1 MMERQNEELDTLM
14 QLADEHE
21 KKSYNVREMRLDDAE
36 NDQMFLNVNH
46 DRLRDGQLDII
57 KDEIIM
63 QKVRDTKQY
72 NNISEIKEF
81 KPSFKRT

>member
-21 KKSYNVREMRLDDAE
+21 KKSYNIREMRLDDAE